1 MNLRP
6 ILTLAL
12 SGLIIGLLSLFGLT
26 RGIEPFLWL
35 FIALG
40 SAWWLAKSVASRP
53 FLHGLFAGFLMGIGN
68 SVMQSLFIDSY
79 IASNPEAAQGLQQ
92 IPGNVSPR
100 FFVLMVGPIIGMVY
114 GLCLGLLTLLAI
126 RLRKRASTE
135 PPAS

>member
-1 MNLRP
+1 MSWRP

-12 SGLIIGLLSLFGLT
+12 SGLTMGLLSLFGLT

-40 SAWWLAKSVASRP
+40 CAWWLSKNVASRP
-53 FLHGLFAGFLMGIGN
+53 FLHGLLAGFLMGIGN

-92 IPGNVSPR
+92 IPGDVSPQS
-100 FFVLMVGPIIGMVY
+100 FVLMVGPLIGTVY
-114 GLCLGLLTLLAI
+114 GLFVGLLTLLAI
-126 RLRKRASTE
+126 RLRKHASTE
-135 PPAS
+135 PPAP